1 MPTKFRQLNAK
12 MNVRLHFL
20 HSHLDKFP
28 DDVGDVSDKQS
39 ERFHQDIKVT
49 EEWHQGRWNKRIMAD
64 NCWNINYGGE
74 KEI

>member
-28 DDVGDVSDKQS
+28 DDVGDKQS
-39 ERFHQDIKVT
+39 ERFHQDIQVI
-49 EEWHQGRWNKRIMAD
+49 EERKMGPKND
-64 NCWNINYGGE
+64 G
-74 KEI
+74 